1 MIKQGLQKEIVARLS
16 AKKPHK
22 VILFGSRASG
32 HFEEGSDVDLLIVL
46 DKEGVPRTFRE
57 KTENFLEISR
67 LLRDLNKRIAMDLIV
82 MTRTQWDNFV
92 KFDSGFS
99 REVQEKGMPLI

>member
-1 MIKQGLQKEIVARLS
+1 MIKQGLKKEIVARLS

-22 VILFGSRASG
+22 VILFGSRAHG
-32 HFEEGSDVDLLIVL
+32 QFDEGSDVDLLIVL

-82 MTRTQWDNFV
+82 MTRTQWENFV
-92 KFDSGFS
+92 KIDSGFS
-99 REVQEKGMPLI
+99 REVQEKGMSLI